1 VSVTKETGL
10 TARRKA
16 EEVTDRTLRSST
28 NGIGTSFD
36 EAQLFEGLRGVG
48 IEPGDTVFVQVSLG
62 ALGLPKGCATDE
74 EAWLMLLQTL
84 QKAVGARGTIL
95 VPTYTFSFCRQE
107 DFDVASTP
115 TAGGPWSS
123 SAGFLEFFRRV
134 PGAVRSRD
142 PIHSVA
148 GLGPRAGELLRDVP
162 NTCFGTDSIH
172 DRLLRGDGKVCMIG
186 VGLHEATFRHFV
198 EEAIGVPFRY
208 KKLFTGQIRE
218 NGRVRTTGWIYNVRI
233 LAENGWPDGS
243 KVERQARETNRCRV
257 ARVGQ
262 GEVAAIGCRD
272 LFDLTKALLARD
284 RWSTARGPAG
294 DPVALERARVGAR
307 SFDVQLAPDSSMKSM
322 VDALWQLPRDLV
334 SDGYDAALRAL
345 ADVLPMTVHEYP
357 SGTECWTW
365 IVPEKWTCQEAYL
378 ETMDG
383 RRLFSYADHPLH
395 VVSYS
400 LPFEGTV
407 SREELFRH
415 LHVHPKEPEAIP
427 FIFKYYDRNWGLCC
441 SRNLK
446 ESLTQEQYRVVIRTS
461 FSYSTL
467 KVGEIVASGES
478 EESIYLNSHLCHP
491 AMFNDDMS
499 GVVVGMDVMRRLLAR
514 PRRRYTYRY
523 LIVPETIGGVA
534 YLAHNETLIP
544 KMKGGLFLEM
554 LGLDQPHAL
563 QLSFAG
569 NTELDDVFTLAL
581 KARDPYGWTG
591 PFRTVIGNDERQFN
605 GPGVRVPMLSL
616 SRVLPPSAPDWP
628 YRQYH
633 SSHDNPNL
641 GSIRRLEESRDLVL
655 GMIDALEGNV
665 VPVNRFKGEAFCS
678 RYGLFVDAY
687 TNPQG
692 HRAFFDIL
700 FLIDGTRT
708 IAQIAKECGITFEA
722 TREAVEELARHG
734 LVVCGEGALS

>member
-1 VSVTKETGL
+1 VTRTGTKERADGL
-10 TARRKA
+10 EPTF
-16 EEVTDRTLRSST
+16 
-28 NGIGTSFD
+28 GQ
-36 EAQLFEGLRGVG
+36 AQLLDGLRQIG
-48 IEPGDTVFVQVSLG
+48 IEQGDTIFVQVSLD
-62 ALGLPKGCATDE
+62 ALGRPRDCATDDE
-74 EAWLMLLQTL
+74 VWTMLLRVL
-84 QKAVGARGTIL
+84 HEAVGAGGTIL
-95 VPTYTFSFCRQE
+95 VPTYTFSFCRHE

-123 SAGFLEFFRRV
+123 SSGFLELVRRA
-134 PGAVRSRD
+134 PGATRSRD

-148 GLGPRAGELLRDVP
+148 GLGSRAEELLRDVP
-162 NTCFGTDSIH
+162 NTCFGPGSIF
-172 DRLLRGDGKVCMIG
+172 DRLLHTGAKVCMIG
-186 VGLHEATFRHFV
+186 VGLHEATFRHFA
-198 EEAIGVPFRY
+198 EEAVGVPFRY
-208 KKLFTGQIRE
+208 KKLFTGRIRE
-218 NGRVRTTGWIYNVRI
+218 NGKVRKTGWIYNVRI
-233 LAENGWPDGS
+233 LADNGWPDGS
-243 KVERQARETNRCRV
+243 KLEAHARETGHCRV
-257 ARVGQ
+257 ARVGH
-262 GEVAAIGCRD
+262 GEIEAISCRD
-272 LFDLTKALLARD
+272 LFDETAALLADD

-294 DPVALERARVGAR
+294 DPVALEEKRVGVR
-307 SFDVQLAPDSSMKSM
+307 RFGVQLTRGASMQEM
-322 VDALWQLPRDLV
+322 VESLWRLPRDLV

-345 ADVLPMTVHEYP
+345 GDVLPMKVHEYP

-365 IVPEKWTCQEAYL
+365 IVPEKWTCHEAYL
-378 ETMDG
+378 ETEDG

-415 LHVHPKEPEAIP
+415 LHVHPKEPDAIP
-427 FIFKYYDRNWGLCC
+427 FIFKYYDRDWGLCC

-446 ESLTQEQYRVVIRTS
+446 ESLTDEHYRVVIRSS

-467 KVGEIVASGES
+467 KVGEIVAPGES
-478 EESIYLNSHLCHP
+478 EESIYLCSHLCHP
-491 AMFNDDMS
+491 AMFNDDLS
-499 GVVVGMDVMRRLLAR
+499 GVVVGMDVMRELLAR

-534 YLAHNETLIP
+534 YLAHHEALIP
-544 KMKGGLFLEM
+544 RMKGGLFLEM

-569 NTELDDVFTLAL
+569 DTELDDVFTLAL

-591 PFRTVIGNDERQFN
+591 AFRTVIGNDERQFN

-616 SRVLPPSAPDWP
+616 SRVLPPSSSDWP

-633 SSHDNPNL
+633 SSHDNPSL

-655 GMIDALEGNV
+655 EMIDSLEGNV
-665 VPVNRFKGEAFCS
+665 IPVNRFKGEAFCS
-678 RYGLFVDAY
+678 RFGLFVDAY
-687 TNPQG
+687 TNPEG

-708 IAQIAKECGITFEA
+708 IARIAKECRISFA
-722 TREAVEELARHG
+722 AVRETIDEFRRHG
-734 LVVCGEGALS
+734 LVEYGVGIGP